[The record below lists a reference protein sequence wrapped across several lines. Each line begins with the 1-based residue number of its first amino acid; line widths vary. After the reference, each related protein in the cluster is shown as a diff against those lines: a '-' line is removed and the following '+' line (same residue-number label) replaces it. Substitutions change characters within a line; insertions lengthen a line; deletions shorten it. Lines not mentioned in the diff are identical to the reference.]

1 MLKQGSIEE
10 RILNRSVIKHIKK
23 QGSHLVAGAMV
34 GQDFG
39 AHTCSASGGQDMDGA
54 CAASVFVT
62 ADGVSADPAL
72 AWTKAMNNFAC
83 SGGFLQGARVV
94 MMVSPRTKETAI
106 KRFMETFCALA
117 LSDHTYILGGH
128 TQVDVAV
135 IEPRFVVTMF
145 GMAGGYRPDIQKIG
159 VGCDIVMVD
168 VTAKLGTA
176 LITQKKKEELRSRFA
191 ESYIKEMELGVNGY
205 RVDSYAKLAA
215 GQGAFYMHDISC
227 GGLYGAL
234 WQLSVRIGK
243 GIEIFHNQIPIRQET
258 IELCEF
264 YGINPYQLDG
274 TGGLLVVISGAETFL
289 ESMAKLGVEA
299 AVIGRVTEDQDK
311 KIQINDTDIRYLT
324 LVSGDE
330 IYKVLDAV

>member
-39 AHTCSASGGQDMDGA
+39 AHTCDMPYGQDNIEP
-54 CAASVFVT
+54 CATPVFVT
-62 ADGVSADPAL
+62 ADGVAADPTL
-72 AWTKAMNNFAC
+72 AWTKAINNFAC
-83 SGGFLQGARVV
+83 SGGVLQGVRIV
-94 MMVSPRTKETAI
+94 MMLPPRTKETAI

-135 IEPRFVVTMF
+135 TQPRFVVTMF
-145 GMAGGYRPDIQKIG
+145 GMAGESRPDLQQID

-176 LITQKKKEELRSRFA
+176 LIAQKKKEELRSRFA
-191 ESYIKEMELGVNGY
+191 ESYIQEMDLGVNGC
-205 RVDSYAKLAA
+205 RVDAYAKLAA
-215 GQGAFYMHDISC
+215 KQGAFYMHDISC

-243 GIEIFHNQIPIRQET
+243 GIEIFHKQIPIRQET

-274 TGGLLVVISGAETFL
+274 TGGLLVVTSGAETFL
-289 ESMAKLGVEA
+289 ESMAELGVEA

-311 KIQINDTDIRYLT
+311 RIQINDKDIRYLT